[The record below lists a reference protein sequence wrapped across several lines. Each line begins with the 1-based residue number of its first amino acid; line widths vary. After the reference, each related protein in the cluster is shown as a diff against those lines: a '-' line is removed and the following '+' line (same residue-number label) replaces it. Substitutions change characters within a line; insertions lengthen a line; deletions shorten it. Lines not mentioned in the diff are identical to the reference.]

1 MWKTEKIHKIQ
12 YIKKKEVH
20 VIRMMLLTWNK
31 KNLNAAYILCRE
43 GSTGIYMVNEETYS
57 CQQPKTLTSA
67 SMISKRN
74 GNTSLLELVC
84 ECFQDVRQQCKNFW
98 VL

>member
-31 KNLNAAYILCRE
+31 KNLNAAYILCR
-43 GSTGIYMVNEETYS
+43 GSTGIYMVNEEAYS